1 MASGS
6 RRYYCAAAG
15 CFSDTKKIGKY
26 GYMSEI
32 TFHPFP
38 TKKKAPKLRK
48 RWLELLRRE
57 DYDPPPHHRLCSR
70 HFVDGKPTDDH
81 PYPTLF
87 EYNNYKLSK
96 NPRATSVLD
105 KRASASVNVDSDYA
119 DTTTSRCFDT
129 SPNDAKA
136 LQVGSFYYGEGGGGW
151 QSLQLP
157 NTCIDMC
164 TFLIVYIYH

>member
-26 GYMSEI
+26 GYMSEV

-57 DYDPPPHHRLCSR
+57 NYDPPSHHRVCSR
-70 HFVDGKPTDDH
+70 HFMDGMPTEAN

-87 EYNNYKLSK
+87 EYNNYKISK

-105 KRASASVNVDSDYA
+105 KRAKVPVTVSDDSVDPGHTINSSTNNAS
-119 DTTTSRCFDT
+119 T
-129 SPNDAKA
+129 
-136 LQVGSFYYGEGGGGW
+136 LQVCLFMNFALSG
-151 QSLQLP
+151 
-157 NTCIDMC
+157 C
-164 TFLIVYIYH
+164 